1 MKKIKF
7 ALFSIVLIIV
17 GNVAAQD
24 LSSTPED
31 QPIYNAEEVVEDL
44 PIYNTEEMPTFQGGD
59 LNSFRKWVSDRI
71 RYPRMA
77 QENDI
82 QGRVT
87 LRFVIERDGTLT
99 NIEEFASPDKSLT
112 EEAIRVLKQSPK
124 WSPGKMR
131 NKPVRIWYVLPIE
144 FQ

>member
-7 ALFSIVLIIV
+7 ALFSIVLISV

-31 QPIYNAEEVVEDL
+31 QPIYNAEE
-44 PIYNTEEMPTFQGGD
+44 MPTFQGGD
-59 LNSFRKWVSDRI
+59 LNSFRKWVYDRI
-71 RYPRMA
+71 QYPRIA
-77 QENDI
+77 QENGI

-112 EEAIRVLKQSPK
+112 DEAIRVLRQSPK

-144 FQ
+144 FQLQQ